1 MYSKFAVTQ
10 SVSGLESTS
19 KRVLKNT
26 EKNAKSAKV
35 PKSSKA
41 TPIPTSQP
49 TSEPSSQPSEK
60 KVIRTEVCLQTL
72 TADVY
77 SVSGSTTTVTA
88 ADTDTVYTG
97 AREDCA
103 TAAGFVFDGVY
114 DDADTQDELD
124 SYVNCSFPTFLE
136 PNDLWDPPIY
146 FINDGNEADF
156 QIVTAS
162 DEGVDPAPGSLNDS
176 MYKGAVNCDGVDCGA
191 NKVIIKFQDFT
202 MEDLWNVPI
211 NQIEYI
217 EYDFYP
223 ISCPGGVTQ
232 CPGQFY
238 ISIYTHYENNG
249 YPLANAFWYN
259 CRYGFTPTTTS
270 LKVGE
275 GNINEWSTFRI
286 EATDTATSIGP
297 VKGTPTNCNT
307 ATLLNDVVNNVN
319 LLGSNYLE
327 PTIFILNMG
336 QSNDSD
342 NGLAGYFDNIKIK
355 MINEDVVRIY
365 DL

>member
-1 MYSKFAVTQ
+1 MN
-10 SVSGLESTS
+10 
-19 KRVLKNT
+19 RVLKNK
-26 EKNAKSAKV
+26 EKKAKASKL

-49 TSEPSSQPSEK
+49 TSQPSSQPSEQ

-77 SVSGSTTTVTA
+77 RVSGSTSAVTA
-88 ADTDTVYTG
+88 ADTDDVYTG
-97 AREDCA
+97 AREACA
-103 TAAGFVFDGVY
+103 SDAGFVFDPVFDG
-114 DDADTQDELD
+114 ADNQGQLD
-124 SYVNCSFPTFLE
+124 SYISCSFPTFLE

-146 FINDGNEADF
+146 FINDGNEAEF

-176 MYKGAVNCDGVDCGA
+176 MYKGAVNCDSAGCGG
-191 NKVIIKFQDFT
+191 NKVIIKFQEFT
-202 MEDLWNVPI
+202 MDDLWNVPI
-211 NQIEYI
+211 NEIEYI

-223 ISCPGGVTQ
+223 ISCPGGVDTQ

-249 YPLANAFWYN
+249 YPLDNIHWYN

-286 EATDTATSIGP
+286 EATDTATNIGL
-297 VKGTPTNCNT
+297 KGSPDDCNKST
-307 ATLLNDVVNNVN
+307 QLGSVTDAN

-336 QSNDSD
+336 QGDATD